1 MKTFIRLIVNSEGA
15 SPVEITSALQELG
28 FTAALGQHD
37 LVYDWGKKKDIA
49 VDVVLVLI
57 ERFHRRLKGMKVQY
71 EITTIM

>member
-15 SPVEITSALQELG
+15 SPVEIASALQDLG

-37 LVYDWGKKKDIA
+37 FVYDWGKKKDIA
-49 VDVVLVLI
+49 VEVVLGLI
-57 ERFHRRLKGMKVQY
+57 ERVHRRLKGMNVQY